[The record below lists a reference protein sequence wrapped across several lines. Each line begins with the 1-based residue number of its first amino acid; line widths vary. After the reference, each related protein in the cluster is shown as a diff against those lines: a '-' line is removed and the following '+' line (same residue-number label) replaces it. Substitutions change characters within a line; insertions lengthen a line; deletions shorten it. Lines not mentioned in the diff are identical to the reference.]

1 MRSLK
6 KMREAFAFSA
16 PVDPIALGIPHY
28 FQIITH
34 PMDLTTLEY
43 KLAASG
49 PKPKGRADKG
59 KYADKDEVVLD
70 FDRVWNNSVRFNG
83 PDHLVSLAGL
93 ELEKAFDKAMRSCP
107 KDEVVSHHGLYS
119 SLLSSS
125 YLTRRRHFHLLS
137 VPTSSPS
144 RARPA
149 GVPAQPVRSA
159 SGGLARCQPSC
170 ACATSVG
177 LERIRARA
185 SSQLGG

>member
-1 MRSLK
+1 MRCPLVQPPSAPLSVAQQKFFLQTVRTLK

-43 KLAASG
+43 KLQASG

-59 KYADKDEVVLD
+59 KYANKDEVVLD

-93 ELEKAFDKAMRSCP
+93 ELEKVFDKNMRSCP
-107 KDEVVSHHGLYS
+107 KDEVVS
-119 SLLSSS
+119 
-125 YLTRRRHFHLLS
+125 RRRRLC
-137 VPTSSPS
+137 
-144 RARPA
+144 RN
-149 GVPAQPVRSA
+149 SA
-159 SGGLARCQPSC
+159 LDSD
-170 ACATSVG
+170 
-177 LERIRARA
+177 
-185 SSQLGG
+185 